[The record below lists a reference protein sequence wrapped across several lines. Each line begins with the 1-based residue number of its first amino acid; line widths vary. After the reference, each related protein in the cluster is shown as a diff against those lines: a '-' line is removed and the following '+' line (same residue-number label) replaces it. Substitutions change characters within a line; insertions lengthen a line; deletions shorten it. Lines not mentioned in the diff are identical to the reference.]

1 MINKNELS
9 KWAMNLTTK
18 GKTKN
23 FTTNGRRKFFGKRF
37 HNMTSKTQS
46 TKNKLINS
54 ILSKCIK
61 HALQKTSMKMKKD
74 KTDRQEKI
82 SAKAYIKKNSYP
94 EYIRKLKISKET
106 KAQF

>member
-9 KWAMNLTTK
+9 KWAMNLTAK

-23 FTTNGRRKFFGKRF
+23 FTTNGRRKSLWQTF

-46 TKNKLINS
+46 TKNKLINR

-61 HALQKTSMKMKKD
+61 SALQKTGMKMK
-74 KTDRQEKI
+74 R
-82 SAKAYIKKNSYP
+82 
-94 EYIRKLKISKET
+94 
-106 KAQF
+106 